1 MWWINDLPGIE
12 LNDKD
17 SPSDLRE
24 LENNTHDV
32 TQKYKTKK
40 TVTCPLL
47 LSVFKLEDHVPG
59 NLPAEIPLKTYNI
72 KIEETAIYVLI
83 E

>member
-1 MWWINDLPGIE
+1 MIKDLPGIE

-17 SPSDLRE
+17 SPSDLHE
-24 LENNTHDV
+24 LETNTHDV
-32 TQKYKTKK
+32 TKVQNQKTA
-40 TVTCPLL
+40 TCPPPLA
-47 LSVFKLEDHVPG
+47 VFKLEHHVPG
-59 NLPAEIPLKTYNI
+59 NIPAEIPLKTYNI